1 MTLNRRQFIGYMG
14 ATVALTSLPTMR
26 AGAASPQ
33 VVIIGGGFGGAT
45 CAKYL
50 RRYDN
55 GVGITVIE
63 PNTDY
68 ITCPGSNWVLGGL
81 RNMDNITQRYTGFK
95 AHDVKHIAARVE
107 RIDSAQ
113 QRVHL
118 DNGDIVKYDR
128 LVVAPGIDFKWNSI
142 EGYDAQA
149 AEQIPHAYK
158 AGPQTVLLR
167 KQLMDMPDGGT
178 VILSVPGDPFR
189 CPPGPYERASMIAHY
204 LKSHKPKSKI
214 LILDAKEKFSK
225 QGLFQAAWK
234 ELYPGMIEW
243 VPGTQG
249 GKVESID
256 VAKRT
261 VFTQEGMTSHRGD
274 VINLICPHHAGT
286 LAQSAGL
293 ADATGWCPIDQ
304 KSFESTLHPKVH
316 VIGDA
321 CVAGAMPKSGHS
333 ANNQAKM
340 CAAAI
345 IALLR
350 EEEVPI
356 PSHVNTCYSLVSP
369 DYGISVAAVYHLKDG
384 KIAAVEGSGGVSPAD
399 ADAQFRKR
407 EALYAEGW
415 YANISADSFG

>member
-1 MTLNRRQFIGYMG
+1 MTLNRRQFLGYLG
-14 ATVALTSLPTMR
+14 AGVALTSLPTLR
-26 AGAASPQ
+26 ASAASPQ

-55 GVGITVIE
+55 DVGITLVE

-81 RNMDNITQRYTGFK
+81 RNMDGITQSYTGFK
-95 AHDVKHIAARVE
+95 TQGVKHIAARVE
-107 RIDSAQ
+107 RIDPAQ

-118 DNGDIVKYDR
+118 DNGSTVNYDR
-128 LVVAPGIDFKWNSI
+128 LVVAPGIDFKWDSI
-142 EGYDAQA
+142 EGYDAQV
-149 AEQIPHAYK
+149 AEKIPHAYK
-158 AGPQTVLLR
+158 AGPQTELLR

-189 CPPGPYERASMIAHY
+189 CPPGPYERASMIAYY

-234 ELYPGMIEW
+234 ELYPGMIDW

-249 GKVESID
+249 GKVERID

-293 ADATGWCPIDQ
+293 ADTTGWCPIDQ

-350 EEEVPI
+350 EQDVPI
-356 PSHVNTCYSLVSP
+356 PSHVNTCYSLVAP

-384 KIAAVEGSGGVSPAD
+384 KIAAVEGAGGVSPAD

-415 YANISADSFG
+415 YANITADSFS